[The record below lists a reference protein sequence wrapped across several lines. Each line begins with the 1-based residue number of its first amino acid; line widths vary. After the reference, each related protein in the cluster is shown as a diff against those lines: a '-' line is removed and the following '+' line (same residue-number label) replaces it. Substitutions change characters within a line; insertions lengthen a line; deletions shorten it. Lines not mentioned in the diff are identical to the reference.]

1 MKKIEM
7 INGRRKVSTVNN
19 KPEKTQQQFKDA
31 ADINNIIKKAKLTG
45 DWPVSTKRG
54 AFLDNTNLPSYQD
67 ALHMI
72 ISANSAFEEL
82 PSSVRKR
89 FQNDPHQMIAFLED
103 PDNEMEA
110 RKLGLLNPLK
120 TSVPT
125 PTLTPIPES
134 SSPTSEPKKS

>member
-82 PSSVRKR
+82 PSNVRKR

-103 PDNEMEA
+103 PENEMEA

-120 TSVPT
+120 TPVPT
-125 PTLTPIPES
+125 PVPTPIPES
-134 SSPTSEPKKS
+134 PSPTPEPKKS